1 MVKLEVDNLILL
13 FEREES
19 TAAEMQPVI
28 SNCRMIS
35 GQLYNKIHELEMKFD
50 ETDTLSSVIHQVHSI
65 DLNKLRE
72 MEDWDETYDLVYL
85 ESCLNQISEL
95 QRNEILVNSSIMTEK
110 LMSDPGLNSRFK
122 FLSKWLMN
130 RTPNIESIIQDLVHI
145 DEEFESFARTFIANP
160 DSNFTNTNINIINTT
175 AADLAVPAETL
186 QRQNFS
192 KKKVKWT
199 SPDLSPSPMIEPQPE
214 LEPELHQDQD
224 AIASEV
230 DVSMQ
235 DTTFN
240 EQGPSTP
247 SAPTTAV
254 PRRKMR
260 SSLLT
265 HQSLLATARK

>member
-1 MVKLEVDNLILL
+1 
-13 FEREES
+13 
-19 TAAEMQPVI
+19 
-28 SNCRMIS
+28 
-35 GQLYNKIHELEMKFD
+35 
-50 ETDTLSSVIHQVHSI
+50 
-65 DLNKLRE
+65 
-72 MEDWDETYDLVYL
+72 
-85 ESCLNQISEL
+85 
-95 QRNEILVNSSIMTEK
+95 
-110 LMSDPGLNSRFK
+110 MSDPGLNSRFK

-192 KKKVKWT
+192 KKVKWT

-240 EQGPSTP
+240 EQGPRP
-247 SAPTTAV
+247 PPLRLQRFQEGRCAPPFLLIKV
-254 PRRKMR
+254 YWPLPGNNIHILRKLSNITSFR
-260 SSLLT
+260 Q
-265 HQSLLATARK
+265 H